1 MFSFR
6 TTPLQQQPDLILKGG
21 KIGLLCNQTA
31 WHPET
36 GEYIFESYAKKGNLK
51 RVFIPEHGLFGELQ
65 DQVKLNETTVY
76 NKLVPVSEGIEFVS
90 LYGNSE
96 ESLYASVTKLE
107 DLDALIIELQDV
119 GCRYYT
125 YISTVLNLFKV
136 LKKEE
141 IALSV
146 YIVDR
151 PNPAGRQVEGTMLRA
166 GYRSFIGVEGIPHRH
181 GLTFGEL
188 AYHLYNEINAK
199 FPLHIISYRASQGN
213 KDLLPWS
220 IPPSPNFPGLFTAHF
235 YSGQCLWEGTNVSE
249 GRGTTRPFEL
259 FGAPFMEQLADYNTK
274 MGFENWNAPEHPMHD
289 EGVFIRWM
297 RFIPVFHKYKDEC
310 CFGFQLLLNPN
321 MQYHALAHNLRIMRF
336 INDNCQGFEFRPG
349 KYEAGNDKT
358 AIELLLG
365 DKELI
370 DYVQGQGEWRD
381 IKEHIKVEEQKWI
394 KKTKKD
400 LLYEDEQLYR
410 IK

>member
-36 GEYIFESYAKKGNLK
+36 GEYIFESYARKGNLK

-65 DQVKLNETTVY
+65 DQVKLNETSIY
-76 NKLVPVSEGIEFVS
+76 NKLVPAAEEIEFVS

-96 ESLYASVTKLE
+96 ESLYASVGKLE
-107 DLDALIIELQDV
+107 DLDALVIELQDV

-141 IALSV
+141 ISLSV

-151 PNPAGRQVEGTMLRA
+151 ANPAGRQVEGTMLRA

-199 FPLHIISYRASQGN
+199 FPLHIVSYKASQGN

-259 FGAPFMEQLADYNTK
+259 FGAPFMENLADFNIK
-274 MGFENWNAPEHPMHD
+274 NGFGNWNDPKHPIHD
-289 EGVFIRWM
+289 EGVFVRWM

-336 INDNCQGFEFRPG
+336 VNDTCPGFEFRSG

-370 DYVQGQGEWRD
+370 DYVKGNGDWKD